1 MKKED
6 KISIKPRRE
15 IMERPPMMPIS
26 PFSSPFFESLMADMD
41 NFFRGL
47 EYGERVPPMDFLDL
61 GDKYE
66 MRVEMPGISKD
77 NIDID
82 VTPDGIEI
90 SAEQSD
96 IEKDEDKDWI
106 TRESSVSFYRYID
119 FPEDIKTDGI
129 DAKLKGGI
137 LTLLIPKVQPTPK
150 LKSTKVDIK

>member
-1 MKKED
+1 MKKKDE
-6 KISIKPRRE
+6 ITIKPRRE
-15 IMERPPMMPIS
+15 IIERPPMMPMA
-26 PFSSPFFESLMADMD
+26 PFFESLLMDMD

-47 EYGERVPPMDFLDL
+47 EHEERVPVTDFLDL

-106 TRESSVSFYRYID
+106 TRESSASFYRYID
-119 FPEDIKTDGI
+119 FPEEIKTDV
-129 DAKLKGGI
+129 DAELKGGI
-137 LTLLIPKVQPTPK
+137 LTLLIPKAQPTPK
-150 LKSTKVDIK
+150 IKPTKVNIK